1 MKSTGSILR
10 YTRPLPP
17 IQPTESLNRSQ
28 LSSHVLKAI
37 YALLALRSLSTQT
50 KLSVFKTVIG
60 LRYQSLN

>member
-37 YALLALRSLSTQT
+37 YALLALRSLSALRDLRVS
-50 KLSVFKTVIG
+50 KIVIG
-60 LRYQSLN
+60 LRWQSLN

>member
-10 YTRPLPP
+10 YTRPFPP

-37 YALLALRSLSTQT
+37 YALLALRSLSAQSR
-50 KLSVFKTVIG
+50 LSVSRTVIG
-60 LRYQSLN
+60 LRW